1 MKRESAYKESLHSES
16 PHSEQSALEQLRAR
30 IDTIDEQIFSLL
42 DSRLEIV
49 TQIGKTKLQNNSSI
63 YRPERERA
71 IVERLSTIPAKHLSR
86 DAIEAIYQ
94 EIFAISRNLEL
105 PEKIA
110 YLGPIGSYTHQ
121 AAESRFGA
129 MSEYLPINTISAVF
143 STLESKQARYG
154 VVPIENN
161 TNGIVGE
168 CIDNLANSS
177 LKIVAEII
185 MPIHLSFAT
194 ECEHVGEIERIYSK
208 DIAFGQCSKFLH
220 AHNLLNIPQIPVEST
235 AKAAQLAKQDKKSAA
250 ICSHIA
256 AKLYALPLMFSD
268 VQDHLG
274 NQTRFVILSDFH
286 NAPSGQDKTSI
297 FARLQGFERA
307 GTLLRFLESFS
318 RAQINLTK
326 IDSRPIRSK
335 NSFESGFYVDFL
347 GHRDDEKIA
356 RIFAEWGEQI
366 KWLGS
371 YPAAPCPE
379 STQTPESNPAAR

>member
-1 MKRESAYKESLHSES
+1 MKPESTQTQ
-16 PHSEQSALEQLRAR
+16 SEQSALEQLRGR
-30 IDTIDEQIFSLL
+30 IDIIDEQILALL

-49 TQIGKTKLQNNSSI
+49 AQIGKTKLKHKSNI

-71 IVERLSTIPAKHLSR
+71 IIERLCALESKHLTQ

-110 YLGPIGSYTHQ
+110 YLGPVGSYTHQ

-143 STLESKQARYG
+143 SALESKQARYG

-177 LKIVAEII
+177 LKIVSEII

-194 ECEHVGEIERIYSK
+194 ECEHVSEIERIYSK
-208 DIAFGQCSKFLH
+208 DIAFGQCNAFLQ
-220 AHNLLNIPQIPVEST
+220 AHNLLNTQQIPVEST
-235 AKAAQLAKQDKKSAA
+235 AKAAQLAKEDKKAAA

-286 NAPSGQDKTSI
+286 NAPSGNDKTSI
-297 FARLQGFERA
+297 FARLQGFEKA

-318 RAQINLTK
+318 RAHINLTK

-335 NSFESGFYVDFL
+335 NSFDSGFYVDFL

-356 RIFAEWGEQI
+356 QIFDEWGEQI

-371 YPAAPCPE
+371 YPAAQAP
-379 STQTPESNPAAR
+379 STPDTR